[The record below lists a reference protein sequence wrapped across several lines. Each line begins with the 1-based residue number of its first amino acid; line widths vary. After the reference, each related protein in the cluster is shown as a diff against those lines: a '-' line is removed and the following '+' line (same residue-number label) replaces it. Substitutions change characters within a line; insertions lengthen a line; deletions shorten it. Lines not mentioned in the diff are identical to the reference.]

1 MRGFELAASDPDA
14 AAAMLVDENPGVF
27 DANPALPKASAE
39 YLATNKLYVDAAG
52 HVGAQTL
59 ERWQGYSG
67 FLYDQGLL
75 VDAAGK
81 KLTAPPDYAAL
92 FSNDFLP

>member
-1 MRGFELAASDPDA
+1 
-14 AAAMLVDENPGVF
+14 VDE
-27 DANPALPKASAE
+27 
-39 YLATNKLYVDAAG
+39 AG
-52 HVGAQTL
+52 HVGTQTL

-67 FLYDQGLL
+67 FLYEQGLL

-81 KLTAPPDYAAL
+81 KLTVPPDYAAL

>member
-1 MRGFELAASDPDA
+1 MRTQQRLRCCAAVRQDA
-14 AAAMLVDENPGVF
+14 EGDPGVF

-92 FSNDFLP
+92 FSNDFVP